1 MNIRY
6 SFLLGAATAALAVST
21 PTAAFA
27 KKKVRI
33 KLGTLAPKDSSWLK
47 SIERMGR
54 RWKEAS
60 DGSVQLKVY
69 PGGVAGDE
77 GDVIRKMRI
86 GQLHAAT
93 LTGIGLGSIDRSTM
107 AFQIPMMFRS
117 YEEVD
122 YIRKR
127 IGPKIAKSL
136 EDKGFVVLGFGDGG
150 WVHFFSKK
158 PALIPSQLQKQKL
171 YVVTGDPHAEAA
183 WRMSGFEVVPT
194 SATDVLQGLQTGRLD
209 AFATVPLYALA
220 GQWFGLVEHMTKIYW
235 APLSGATVVWKD
247 AWDKID
253 PELRETLRQIAI
265 EETEASRAEIRG
277 LGDKA
282 LKAMT
287 DRGLEIHL
295 PTDAQRQEWV
305 DVAEKAYPL
314 IRGKVIPEAYFAEIE
329 SLLAEF
335 RAKQEK

>member
-6 SFLLGAATAALAVST
+6 SLVLGLASAALMAVSPT
-21 PTAAFA
+21 PALA

-60 DGSVQLKVY
+60 NGSVQLKVY

-93 LTGIGLGSIDRSTM
+93 LTGIGLGSIDRSTI

-117 YEEVD
+117 YAEVD
-122 YIRKR
+122 YVRER
-127 IGPKIAKSL
+127 IGPKVAKSL
-136 EDKGFVVLGFGDGG
+136 EDKGFVVLAFGDGG

-158 PALIPSQLQKQKL
+158 PALVPAELQKQKL
-171 YVVTGDPHAEAA
+171 YVVTGDPQADAA
-183 WRMSGFEVVPT
+183 WRTSGFEIVPT

-220 GQWFGLVEHMTKIYW
+220 GQWFGMVEHMTKIYW
-235 APLSGATVVWKD
+235 APLSGATVVYRD
-247 AWDKID
+247 AWEKID
-253 PELRETLRQIAI
+253 PELRETLTQIAV

-287 DRGLEIHL
+287 DRGLKIHE
-295 PTDAQRQEWV
+295 PTPEQRQLWV
-305 DVAEKAYPL
+305 DAARKAYPL
-314 IRGKVIPEAYFAEIE
+314 IRGKVVPEAYFAEIE